1 MLEKAVDNYL
11 ATAKGL
17 PFFYVTGDDDYFSV
31 LEELK
36 QAGLDVIRVS
46 DFCHADDKFPS
57 IDDVI
62 DSFRTADVDY
72 KSNKY
77 VLLGLGEYLALR
89 GEAEAQ
95 KVLRR
100 LRDTTLGTARV
111 VILLR
116 YVNQSMAAI
125 AEEDIRLKSQQRVCF
140 HGVADT
146 NTSIVN
152 VQVQHGL
159 GFVSRPGIK
168 PLLRSFEDGG
178 IGKLYVK
185 TDLDLSRAILPIHTI
200 TDSYSAIKLLSA
212 DLPFPKAFGDEDKWD
227 KLLQDVQRRRLS
239 ISEFFEEKHL
249 DSDFEHDFYERAWG
263 LEYKNW
269 LYFLALNYYSER
281 IKNPYL
287 KFVIGKVSDFSEFK
301 NAVLNSIIEIP
312 HSDARFSELYTARKK
327 LVKEV
332 SDADIAIFI
341 RANEVDPRESIYK
354 YTDNTRRER
363 MAIIQWIANYGIVP
377 EIETIYPA
385 LFSYLKKF
393 HFECGGVSDT
403 LTEYFYSYKQQKV
416 LNRIEPGFEDKARV
430 LSGTYTALDTR
441 ANAIARIKDKKSA
454 YLYWIDALGVEYL
467 SYIQDLA
474 KQKGLSFAVEIVRA
488 ELPTITSINK
498 GFFEAWS
505 GGEKYKESELDEI
518 KHKDK
523 GGFDYRECTAPIHLA
538 NELDVIERAVSAAA
552 VELALH
558 TCKTFVIASDHGASR
573 LAVIGQHEEKYETDT
588 KGEHSGRCCKYFENY
603 DLANS
608 VPENG
613 YIVLTDYGR
622 FRGSRAANVEVHG
635 GATLEEVVIP
645 VITLS
650 LKKQSDVSVT
660 VLDADKITVER
671 KKGITFTVY
680 ISDVEFSG
688 DVKAVRDGVA
698 YPGAVIDGKHFKFE
712 MPDIKRSGKYE
723 FDLFDGANLI
733 TKITINVKGAVGSS
747 NSGFD
752 DLF

>member
-17 PFFYVTGDDDYFSV
+17 PFFYVTGDEDYLST
-31 LEELK
+31 LEGLK

-57 IDDVI
+57 IDDVV

-89 GEAEAQ
+89 GEADAQ
-95 KVLRR
+95 KVLRG
-100 LRDTTLGTARV
+100 LKNTTLGTARV
-111 VILLR
+111 IILLR
-116 YVNQSMAAI
+116 YVNQPMTAI
-125 AEEDIRLKSQQRVCF
+125 ADEDIRLRSQQRVCF
-140 HGVADT
+140 HSAGDVGV
-146 NTSIVN
+146 SIIN
-152 VQVQHGL
+152 VKVTKGL
-159 GFVSRPGIK
+159 GLVNKPGIK
-168 PLLRSFEDGG
+168 PLLRSFEDGVR
-178 IGKLYVK
+178 GKLYVK
-185 TDLDLSRAILPIHTI
+185 TDLDLSGSILPIQTI
-200 TDSYSAIKLLSA
+200 SDSYSAIKLLSP

-227 KLLQDVQRRRLS
+227 TLLQDVQKRGRSLA
-239 ISEFFEEKHL
+239 EYFGEKQL

-287 KFVIGKVSDFSEFK
+287 KFVIGKVTDFSEFK
-301 NAVLNSIIEIP
+301 NAVLNSIIEIS
-312 HSDARFSELYTARKK
+312 HSDVRFGELYAARKK
-327 LVKEV
+327 LVKDV
-332 SDADIAIFI
+332 SDEDIAMFI
-341 RANEVDPRESIYK
+341 RANEVDPKESIYK

-363 MAIIQWIANYGIVP
+363 MAIIQWISDNGIIP

-393 HFECGGVSDT
+393 YFECGSVSDT
-403 LTEYFYSYKQQKV
+403 LTEYFHSYKRQKV
-416 LNRIEPGFEDKARV
+416 LNQIEPGFEERARE
-430 LSGTYTALDTR
+430 LSPAYASLDTR
-441 ANAIARIKDKKSA
+441 ANAIAEIKDKKST
-454 YLYWIDALGVEYL
+454 YLYWVDALGVEYL

-474 KQKGLSFAVEIVRA
+474 KQKGLSFSVKIVRA
-488 ELPTITSINK
+488 DLPTITTINK
-498 GFFEAWS
+498 GFFEEWS
-505 GGEKYKESELDEI
+505 GGEKHKESELDEI

-523 GGFDYRECTAPIHLA
+523 GGFDYRKCSAPIHLA
-538 NELDVIERAVSAAA
+538 RELEVIEHAVSSAA
-552 VELALH
+552 VELAMH
-558 TCKTFVIASDHGASR
+558 TCKSFVIASDHGASR
-573 LAVIGQHEEKYETDT
+573 LAVIGQHEEQYDTDT
-588 KGEHSGRCCKYFENY
+588 KGEHSGRCCKYFANY

-608 VPENG
+608 VAENG

-645 VITLS
+645 IITLS
-650 LKKQSDVSVT
+650 LAKQSDVSVT
-660 VLDADKITVER
+660 VLEAEKITVDR
-671 KKGITFTVY
+671 KKGITFTIY
-680 ISDVEFSG
+680 ISDVEFAN
-688 DVKAVRDGVA
+688 DVKVKRNGTT
-698 YPGAVIDGKHFKFE
+698 YPGASTDGKHFKFE
-712 MPDIKRSGKYE
+712 VSDIKRSGKYE
-723 FDLFDGANLI
+723 FDLLDGSNLI
-733 TKITINVKGAVGSS
+733 TKITINAKGAVGSA

>member
-17 PFFYVTGDDDYFSV
+17 PFFYVTGDDDYLSV

-125 AEEDIRLKSQQRVCF
+125 ADEDIRLRSQQRVCF
-140 HGVADT
+140 HSAGDVGV
-146 NTSIVN
+146 SIIN
-152 VQVQHGL
+152 VKVTKGL
-159 GFVSRPGIK
+159 GLVNKPGIK
-168 PLLRSFEDGG
+168 PLLRSFEDGVR
-178 IGKLYVK
+178 GKLYVK
-185 TDLDLSRAILPIHTI
+185 TDLDLSGSILPIQTI
-200 TDSYSAIKLLSA
+200 SDSYSAIKLLSP

-332 SDADIAIFI
+332 SDEDIAMFI
-341 RANEVDPRESIYK
+341 RANEVDPKESIYK

-363 MAIIQWIANYGIVP
+363 MAIIQWISDNGIIP

-393 HFECGGVSDT
+393 YFECGSVSDT
-403 LTEYFYSYKQQKV
+403 LTEYFHSYKRQKV
-416 LNRIEPGFEDKARV
+416 LNQIEPGFEERARE
-430 LSGTYTALDTR
+430 LSPAYASLDTR
-441 ANAIARIKDKKSA
+441 ANAIAEIKDKKCT
-454 YLYWIDALGVEYL
+454 YLYWVDALGVEYL

-474 KQKGLSFAVEIVRA
+474 KQKGLSFSVKIVRA
-488 ELPTITSINK
+488 DLPTITTINK
-498 GFFEAWS
+498 GFFEEWS
-505 GGEKYKESELDEI
+505 GGEKHKESELDEI

-523 GGFDYRECTAPIHLA
+523 GGFDYRKCSAPIHLA
-538 NELDVIERAVSAAA
+538 RELEVIEHAVSSAA
-552 VELALH
+552 VELAMH
-558 TCKTFVIASDHGASR
+558 TCKSFVIASDHGASR
-573 LAVIGQHEEKYETDT
+573 LAVIGQHEEQYDTDT
-588 KGEHSGRCCKYFENY
+588 KGEHSGRCCKYFANY

-608 VPENG
+608 VAENG

-645 VITLS
+645 IITLS
-650 LKKQSDVSVT
+650 LAKQSDVSVT
-660 VLDADKITVER
+660 VLEAEKITVDR
-671 KKGITFTVY
+671 KKGITFTIY
-680 ISDVEFSG
+680 ISDVEFAN
-688 DVKAVRDGVA
+688 DVKVKRNGTT
-698 YPGAVIDGKHFKFE
+698 YPGASTDGKHFKFE
-712 MPDIKRSGKYE
+712 VSDIKRSGKYE
-723 FDLFDGANLI
+723 FDLLDGSNLI
-733 TKITINVKGAVGSS
+733 TKITINAKGAVGSS

>member
-17 PFFYVTGDDDYFSV
+17 PFFYATGDEDYLSV

-36 QAGLDVIRVS
+36 QEGLNVIRVS
-46 DFCHADDKFPS
+46 DFCHSGDKFPS

-89 GEAEAQ
+89 GETEAL
-95 KVLRR
+95 KVLRE
-100 LRDTTLGTARV
+100 LKNTTLGTARV
-111 VILLR
+111 IILLR
-116 YVNQSMAAI
+116 YVNQPMAAI

-140 HGVADT
+140 HGAKDT
-146 NTSIVN
+146 DVSIVN
-152 VQVQHGL
+152 VMVQHGL
-159 GFVSRPGIK
+159 SLVNRAGIK
-168 PLLRSFEDGG
+168 PLLRRFEDGAR
-178 IGKLYVK
+178 GKLYVK
-185 TDLDLSRAILPIHTI
+185 TDLDLTRSILPIQTV
-200 TDSYSAIKLLSA
+200 TDSYFAIKLLSA
-212 DLPFPKAFGDEDKWD
+212 DFPFPKAFGDEDKWD
-227 KLLQDVQRRRLS
+227 KLLQDVQKQKFSLS
-239 ISEFFEEKHL
+239 KFFEEKHL

-287 KFVIGKVSDFSEFK
+287 KFVITKTSVFAEFK
-301 NAVLNSIIEIP
+301 NDIMTGIIDIP
-312 HSDARFSELYTARKK
+312 HTDARFGELYAGRKK

-341 RANEVDPRESIYK
+341 RANEVDPSESIYK
-354 YTDNTRRER
+354 YTDNTSREK
-363 MAIIQWIANYGIVP
+363 MAIIQWISNYGIVP
-377 EIETIYPA
+377 EIESIYPA

-403 LTEYFYSYKQQKV
+403 LTEYFYSYKRQKV
-416 LNRIEPGFEDKARV
+416 LNHMEPGFEDKARE
-430 LSGTYTALDTR
+430 LSSSYAVLDTR
-441 ANAIARIKDKKSA
+441 ANAIAEIKDKKSA

-467 SYIQDLA
+467 PYIQDLA
-474 KQKGLSFAVEIVRA
+474 KQKGLSFTVKIVRA
-488 ELPTITSINK
+488 DLPTITAINK
-498 GFFEAWS
+498 VFFEEWA
-505 GGEKYKESELDEI
+505 GGEKHKESELDEI
-518 KHKDK
+518 KHKYK

-538 NELDVIERAVSAAA
+538 KELEVIERAVSAAA

-558 TCKTFVIASDHGASR
+558 TCKSFVIASDHGASR

-608 VPENG
+608 IAENG

-622 FRGSRAANVEVHG
+622 FRGGRAANVEVHG

-645 VITLS
+645 IVTLS
-650 LKKQSDVSVT
+650 LENQSNVT
-660 VLDADKITVER
+660 IKVLDADKITVER
-671 KKGITFTVY
+671 KKGIKFTVY
-680 ISDVEFSG
+680 ISDVEFAN
-688 DVKAVRDGVA
+688 DVKAVKDGVA
-698 YPGAVIDGKHFKFE
+698 YPGTTIDEKHFKFE
-712 MPDIKRSGKYE
+712 VPTIKRSGKYDFE
-723 FDLFDGANLI
+723 LFDGENLI
-733 TKITINVKGAVGSS
+733 TAIKINAKGAVGSS